1 MEFRTARL
9 NTLALVITIIVSAL
23 LIGLSLFFI
32 IEVPIG
38 WIFAIGMM
46 SLLIICYALSPKRL
60 VLRGGMLS
68 IEKVIGTKIVI
79 ALQDIEGYV
88 RVPDFSKLKI
98 ARTFGN
104 GGLFGF
110 YGMFTTAEYGS
121 LNCQLTSFKDI
132 FIIKSKKGR
141 FAVSPAQPNRFEEQ
155 LKTVVEGTV
164 GTLEQ
169 LQPEHIDASAYAKPS
184 ILLIPIFLFVIT
196 VIVVLLNYAQM
207 PDRIAVHF
215 DFQGNPDRWGSK
227 TSYLFSGIIPPLVL
241 LVIGIG
247 AFFVVR
253 RTTRSKALP
262 NFIVIIIAAIQLFIS
277 YTSLD
282 TYWVNTRGAHVFP
295 IQYIIIIFV
304 IIMIALL
311 YYYYKVVKKSA

>member
-1 MEFRTARL
+1 MEFKTARL
-9 NTLALVITIIVSAL
+9 NTAALVITIVVSAL
-23 LIGLSLFFI
+23 LIGLSLIMI
-32 IEVPIG
+32 IKVPIG

-46 SLLIICYALSPKRL
+46 SLLIICYALSPKQF

-68 IEKVIGTKIVI
+68 IEKVIGSKIVI

-88 RVPDFSKLKI
+88 RVPNFSKLKV

-110 YGMFTTAEYGS
+110 YGMFTTAEYGTI
-121 LNCQLTSFKDI
+121 NCQLTSFKDV

-141 FAVSPAQPNRFEEQ
+141 FAISPAQPDRFEEQ
-155 LKTVVEGTV
+155 LKIVVEGAV

-169 LQPEHIDASAYAKPS
+169 ITPEHIDESAYAKPY
-184 ILLIPIFLFVIT
+184 ILLIPICLFVIT

-227 TSYLFSGIIPPLVL
+227 TSYLFSGIVPPLVL
-241 LVIGIG
+241 LAIGTA

-253 RTTRSKALP
+253 RTTRNKALP
-262 NFIVIIIAAIQLFIS
+262 NFIVIMIAVIQLFIS
-277 YTSLD
+277 YTSFD
-282 TYWVNTRGAHVFP
+282 TYWINTHGAHLIP
-295 IQYIIIIFV
+295 IQYAIVVFIV
-304 IIMIALL
+304 IMVAVL